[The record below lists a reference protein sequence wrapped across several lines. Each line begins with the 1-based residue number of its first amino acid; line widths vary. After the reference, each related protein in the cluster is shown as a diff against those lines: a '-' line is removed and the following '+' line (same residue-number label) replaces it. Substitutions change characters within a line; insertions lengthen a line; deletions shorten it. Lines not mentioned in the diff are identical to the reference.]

1 MRNLILTMGFSL
13 VLFLLAG
20 LRAADAETV
29 AAGGLAL
36 TVDEAGRVVR
46 LEVGAKDVT
55 AAAAPA
61 PLVELADVARGPD
74 FVPGRRTAGDLVTSQ

>member
-29 AAGGLAL
+29 ASGGLAL
-36 TVDEAGRVVR
+36 TVDEAGRAVR

-55 AAAAPA
+55 AAAAPRT
-61 PLVELADVARGPD
+61 VRRT
-74 FVPGRRTAGDLVTSQ
+74 GRRDAGTGLCAGHADRGRSGQRP